1 MTAMIAGEDFARRV
15 LPLRLRIP
23 AAILFVLAAIAITV
37 LSIKYGGEK
46 QASSLDRHGANLIY
60 RLHLWK
66 VFGNRVAN
74 LGGPGPIAVFA
85 IVLTLVL
92 LLLKRYRAV
101 ALAIISIPLA
111 VAITEWVLKPLVG
124 RTYNIYATAY
134 SFPSGHTASIF
145 ATALVAVLALCD
157 RQRPRLPAVVAFV
170 VGLACLAVAAAVGIA
185 LINTQRH
192 FATDVIG
199 GFCVALA
206 TVTAVA
212 FIVDY
217 AFDRIMARSSREL
230 VSRPS

>member
-1 MTAMIAGEDFARRV
+1 MV
-15 LPLRLRIP
+15 LVVTI
-23 AAILFVLAAIAITV
+23 VAITV
-37 LSIKYGGEK
+37 LSVKYGGEK

-66 VFGNRVAN
+66 AFGTRVAN

-85 IVLTLVL
+85 VVLTIALVL
-92 LLLKRYRAV
+92 LRRFRA
-101 ALAIISIPLA
+101 ALVGIIAIPLA

-124 RTYNIYATAY
+124 RTYNVYATAY

-157 RQRPRLPAVVAFV
+157 RQRPRLPGFVAFI
-170 VGLACLAVAAAVGIA
+170 VGLVALGVAAAVGIA

-206 TVTAVA
+206 TVIAVA
-212 FIVDY
+212 FVVDY
-217 AFDRIMARSSREL
+217 AVDRVLARSGREL
-230 VSRPS
+230 AARAS

>member
-1 MTAMIAGEDFARRV
+1 MFAV
-15 LPLRLRIP
+15 
-23 AAILFVLAAIAITV
+23 
-37 LSIKYGGEK
+37 
-46 QASSLDRHGANLIY
+46 
-60 RLHLWK
+60 
-66 VFGNRVAN
+66 
-74 LGGPGPIAVFA
+74 
-85 IVLTLVL
+85 VLTLVL
-92 LLLKRYRAV
+92 VLLRRYRGV
-101 ALAIISIPLA
+101 ALVGIISIPLA

-157 RQRPRLPAVVAFV
+157 RQRPRLPGFVAFM
-170 VGLACLAVAAAVGIA
+170 VGLAVSRWPAPWELR

-217 AFDRIMARSSREL
+217 AFDRVLARSGREL
-230 VSRPS
+230 VSRAS